1 MNNKFNPF
9 NLPIILAIVIS
20 SAIFSG
26 CQEDTATLVKDS
38 STSIPTERI
47 GLDGEFDSSGLAKR
61 VAEALTQDSVL
72 QSGSTVYVAQ
82 NDSKIV
88 FKGTVSDSTMLDR
101 LVTVARGV
109 SGVSSVDTSQVKIR

>member
-72 QSGSTVYVAQ
+72 QSGSTVDVAQ

>member
-9 NLPIILAIVIS
+9 NLSIILAIIIS
-20 SAIFSG
+20 SAMFSG

-61 VAEALTQDSVL
+61 VARALTQDSVL
-72 QSGSTVYVAQ
+72 QSVSTVYVAQ
-82 NDSKIV
+82 NDSKIIL
-88 FKGTVSDSTMLDR
+88 KGMVSDATMLDR